1 MTSKTVWCEV
11 NFRFP
16 LSELTVRQPKEKGDP
31 VKWANMPYRLQKEW
45 GAPTMTVGKADDKKK
60 KVHSIIV
67 KGSKVLIP
75 TSEGSAAYAKEQ
87 GEGRSDEKS
96 KDGQDVL
103 ALL

>member
-16 LSELTVRQPKEKGDP
+16 LSELTVSQPKKKGDP
-31 VKWANMPYRLQKEW
+31 IHWANMPYRIQKEW
-45 GAPTMTVGKADDKKK
+45 GVPTMTVGKEGDKTK
-60 KVHSIIV
+60 KVRNIIV
-67 KGSKVLIP
+67 KGARVLIP
-75 TSEGSAAYAKEQ
+75 TAVGSEAYAKQQ

-96 KDGQDVL
+96 KDGEDVL